1 MNEEKSEPNTQSTEQ
16 TNQNLNTNSQKV
28 NSTEDLEM
36 KIEEDDNLTPLK
48 NAITKFL
55 SEHTI
60 YEAIPEDMK
69 ILVFNDK
76 LLIKDSI
83 EAMIKEDIYCGLLYS
98 SEKNKHS
105 GIFTIRDVLGLLLV
119 GYKKLVMFLNPL
131 SSPNRVHTPGKS
143 GNISWGVGF
152 VRRTQRVNNEK
163 DINSYEKL
171 KIKENSDKFFATFD
185 TNVQNNNNNE
195 NDKTII
201 ISKSLENKEN
211 NDNNNVDMDIEEE
224 KNINNQNNETKE
236 SEITQEQTIAY
247 NNIIKDFNHFIS
259 LFDEITLQSFIDLFH
274 IKDTGSLISL
284 YSESNLEECIKTIQN
299 KNIHRLIVND
309 KKTGNL
315 SGFITYETV
324 FEYFIENYYSE
335 MTEFNIPLK
344 QINLVINNVITLNKN
359 ETLHKCMETFY
370 NKGISMLPILDDDGK
385 IFGYFYLKDIIY
397 FFSMGEKFNFNN
409 TVENFLKDLY
419 EDVDNEMPY
428 GKRRIKELNDNTS
441 LKSVFEEMSTSPER
455 KLIIKNSDSK
465 IGIIALYDIFKKLV
479 I

>member
-1 MNEEKSEPNTQSTEQ
+1 
-16 TNQNLNTNSQKV
+16 
-28 NSTEDLEM
+28 
-36 KIEEDDNLTPLK
+36 
-48 NAITKFL
+48 
-55 SEHTI
+55 
-60 YEAIPEDMK
+60 
-69 ILVFNDK
+69 
-76 LLIKDSI
+76 
-83 EAMIKEDIYCGLLYS
+83 
-98 SEKNKHS
+98 
-105 GIFTIRDVLGLLLV
+105 
-119 GYKKLVMFLNPL
+119 
-131 SSPNRVHTPGKS
+131 
-143 GNISWGVGF
+143 
-152 VRRTQRVNNEK
+152 
-163 DINSYEKL
+163 
-171 KIKENSDKFFATFD
+171 
-185 TNVQNNNNNE
+185 
-195 NDKTII
+195 
-201 ISKSLENKEN
+201 
-211 NDNNNVDMDIEEE
+211 MDIEEE

-236 SEITQEQTIAY
+236 NEITQEQTIAY

-324 FEYFIENYYSE
+324 FEYLIENYYSE

-455 KLIIKNSDSK
+455 KLIIKNSDSQ

>member
-16 TNQNLNTNSQKV
+16 TNQNLNTNPQKV

-36 KIEEDDNLTPLK
+36 KIEEDDNITPLK

-105 GIFTIRDVLGLLLV
+105 GIFTIRDVLGLLLI
-119 GYKKLVMFLNPL
+119 GYKKLVMFLN
-131 SSPNRVHTPGKS
+131 
-143 GNISWGVGF
+143 
-152 VRRTQRVNNEK
+152 NEK
-163 DINSYEKL
+163 DIDSYEKL

-441 LKSVFEEMSTSPER
+441 LKSIFEEMSTSPER
-455 KLIIKNSDSK
+455 KLIIKNSDSQ